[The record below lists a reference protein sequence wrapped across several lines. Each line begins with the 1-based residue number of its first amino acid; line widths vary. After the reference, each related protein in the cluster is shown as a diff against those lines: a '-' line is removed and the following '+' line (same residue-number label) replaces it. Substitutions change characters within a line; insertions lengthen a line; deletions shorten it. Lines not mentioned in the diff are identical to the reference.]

1 MKTYFK
7 IFFILAIFGLLV
19 ACNQSKDKET
29 ESTSIETKT
38 EPAIKS
44 GMIKV
49 TVLYPNGEGKT
60 FDMDYYVNNH
70 MKMVGNLAGD
80 SIKAISIEKGIAGGT
95 PDVPVPYL
103 AIGNMYF
110 DNISEFQNSLG
121 PHNDKLVADI
131 GNFTNCEP
139 IFQISLVQVAE

>member
-7 IFFILAIFGLLV
+7 IFFLLTISGLIV
-19 ACNQSKDKET
+19 ACSQSKGKET
-29 ESTSIETKT
+29 ESIRVEAQT

-49 TVLYPNGEGKT
+49 TILYPNGEGKT

-70 MKMVGNLAGD
+70 MKMVANLAGD
-80 SIKAISIEKGIAGGT
+80 SIKAMSIEKGIAGGASEA
-95 PDVPVPYL
+95 PVPYL

-110 DNISEFQNSLG
+110 DNISAFQNSLG
-121 PHNDKLVADI
+121 PHSDKLVADI
-131 GNFTNCEP
+131 VNFTNCEP
-139 IFQISLVQVAE
+139 ILQISLVQFAE